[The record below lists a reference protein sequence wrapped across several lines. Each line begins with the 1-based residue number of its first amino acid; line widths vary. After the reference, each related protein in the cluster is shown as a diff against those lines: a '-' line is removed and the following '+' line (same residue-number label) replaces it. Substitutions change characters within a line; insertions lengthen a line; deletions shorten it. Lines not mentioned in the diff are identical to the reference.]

1 MPLQCSHPKPTYTI
15 DAQDRLIDV
24 NLAYVRS
31 LASEHGI
38 LIPSQLIGRS
48 VWDFVAGTVPKQL
61 WRVLQRR
68 VRALGAPVFLPMR
81 IDLPDQ
87 RRLVDVELH
96 ALGNDDIRHVQQM
109 LWCEARPAVA
119 LLDPNYPRDER
130 TVVRCAWCARVR
142 VRLGLWME
150 IEAAQH
156 ALGIEAGSSL
166 PSVQDTACTACKQTI
181 LQLFPARAA

>member
-24 NLAYVRS
+24 NEAYVRS
-31 LASEHGI
+31 LPSGHGI
-38 LIPSQLIGRS
+38 SNPSQLIGRS
-48 VWDFVAGTVPKQL
+48 LWDFISGAVPKQL

-68 VRALGAPVFLPMR
+68 VRALGAPVFVPMR
-81 IDLPDQ
+81 VDLPDQ

-109 LWCEARPAVA
+109 IWCEARSAIA

-130 TVVRCAWCARVR
+130 TVVRCAWCARVQ

-150 IEAAQH
+150 IEGAQR
-156 ALGIEAGSSL
+156 ALELEAGPSL
-166 PSVQDTACTACKQTI
+166 PKVQETACTACKQSI